1 MKNGFVKILVNIII
15 LLAILVVMDIVVGS
29 VGEMSMRILNK
40 APHDGDAALTNYD
53 LNAASPDVAILGSST
68 AICHYDPNII
78 HDSLISFTGNEY
90 DVFNMGMSAQRL
102 AYEYCALSSLVD
114 RKVPKIVIL
123 DVWASYLSEGF
134 QDISYSVFRPYI
146 NYNSHVREMMDRHGE
161 LDLLTKSS
169 MYCWNT
175 EIVKLIMSYRKSTET
190 NGFNGKSK
198 VELTHPAINIFEE
211 DTCGLAKVSVNE
223 FDGIITLA
231 KKKDIKLFVV
241 LSPRLSPS
249 DTTCLSYKY
258 MRNKCAENEIP
269 FLDYSNNEKYFI
281 EHYFRDNTH
290 MNYYGAERF
299 TRDFMKDIK
308 GYIFSND
315 NG

>member
-1 MKNGFVKILVNIII
+1 MKNGYLKILVNIAI
-15 LLAILVVMDIVVGS
+15 LLVILVVLDIMVGFA
-29 VGEMSMRILNK
+29 GEKCMLWINK

-68 AICHYDPNII
+68 AICHYDPEII
-78 HDSLISFTGNEY
+78 HDSLYYYTGKEY

-102 AYEYCALSSLVD
+102 AYEYCALGSLVD
-114 RKVPKIVIL
+114 RKVPKIVII

-146 NYNSHVREMMDRHGE
+146 NYNPHVREMMERHGE
-161 LDLLTKSS
+161 LNILTKSS

-175 EIVKLIMSYRKSTET
+175 EIIKLLMSYRKSTET

-198 VELTHPAINIFEE
+198 VELTHPAVNVLQE
-211 DTCGLAKVSVNE
+211 DTCGLAKISVDE
-223 FDGIITLA
+223 FDAIIALA
-231 KKKDIKLFVV
+231 KKNDIKLFIV

-258 MRNKCAENEIP
+258 MRDKCAENNIP
-269 FLDYSNNEKYFI
+269 FLDYSNDEKYFI
-281 EHYFRDNTH
+281 EHFFRDNTH
-290 MNYYGAERF
+290 MNYYGAELF
-299 TRDFMKDIK
+299 TQDLMKDIK
-308 GYIFSND
+308 KYLVD
-315 NG
+315 